1 MIGTDLTYPAAVGCL
16 QARCIQAAI
25 TIESVLENTTI
36 EDWAKALLLEAA
48 KGLRRTNGEVEDLV
62 TRYELGEAA

>member
-1 MIGTDLTYPAAVGCL
+1 MNDLTYPAAVGSL
-16 QARCIQAAI
+16 QARCVQAAI
-25 TIESVLENTTI
+25 TIESIVENMQV

-48 KGLRRTNGEVEDLV
+48 KSLRTTNREVEDLV